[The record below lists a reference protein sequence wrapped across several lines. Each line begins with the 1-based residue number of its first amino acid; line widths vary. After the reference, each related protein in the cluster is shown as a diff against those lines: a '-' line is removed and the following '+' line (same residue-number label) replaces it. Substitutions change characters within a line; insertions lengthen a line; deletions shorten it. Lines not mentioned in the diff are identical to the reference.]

1 MGMRKCPPQGCFED
15 EVKSA
20 SGTKPSPGD
29 KSNRSPPSSQGSI
42 RAVASK
48 PRPLVSHAASTFPNL
63 PERSTGSRPLP
74 GSREPGSS
82 SGLGV
87 WREALPPAHP
97 APHCPT
103 PGSRLAPGRAR
114 LRSCSPETR
123 GLHRGGWAEHEPHA
137 RPVGA
142 QEACPAVP
150 WAVPGP
156 VGRLLPV
163 PADRNGARRPLW
175 PAMLGLGEEQLV

>member
-1 MGMRKCPPQGCFED
+1 MGTRKCPPQGCFED
-15 EVKSA
+15 EVRSA
-20 SGTKPSPGD
+20 SGTKPGPGD

-42 RAVASK
+42 PVVASK
-48 PRPLVSHAASTFPNL
+48 PRPLVSHAASAFPQ
-63 PERSTGSRPLP
+63 PSREAQAPAPSPGRAGLLKLP
-74 GSREPGSS
+74 GSLERSPPSPP
-82 SGLGV
+82 
-87 WREALPPAHP
+87 LPPPRP
-97 APHCPT
+97 A

-123 GLHRGGWAEHEPHA
+123 GLHRGGWAEHKPHA

-142 QEACPAVP
+142 QEACQAVP
-150 WAVPGP
+150 WAVQGP